1 MNEMLNSMENNEQ
14 KNQISVKERERQIQ
28 EDKSK
33 LNRKVDKLTKT
44 IENLEQEVSE
54 KNISLEIFAE
64 K

>member
-44 IENLEQEVSE
+44 IENLEQEINE